1 MILQIKELKERQV
14 TVLDFDRLS
23 SMRGA
28 SRKYFSFMYMT
39 ETLKEL
45 MCVTQA
51 NVPADNPSSN
61 QKSCGYF
68 QLAFPN
74 LRPI

>member
-1 MILQIKELKERQV
+1 
-14 TVLDFDRLS
+14 
-23 SMRGA
+23 
-28 SRKYFSFMYMT
+28 MYMT

-68 QLAFPN
+68 QLAFQIWGQYD
-74 LRPI
+74 LDELLMLSWEVIAVLQYSTGEASSGIRST